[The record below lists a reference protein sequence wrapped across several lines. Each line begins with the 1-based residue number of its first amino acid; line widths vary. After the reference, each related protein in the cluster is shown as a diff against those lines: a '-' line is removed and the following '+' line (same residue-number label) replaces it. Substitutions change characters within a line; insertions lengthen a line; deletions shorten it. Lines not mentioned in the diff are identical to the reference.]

1 MKLTWFQNTNC
12 GELEQDATEERLMR
26 YTRGC
31 IMQLI
36 EGILFPDASDSRVHI
51 RWLLLLEDLERCGQ
65 SPSMAVLPDV
75 SGHGAWPTQFGRLL
89 GGWHELW
96 DARVHHHLPIH
107 HHIDLRS
114 SLSYMTWYLQWAHM
128 ELFGLGDQHL
138 VAAEVVPEDL
148 PMHHP
153 LAPDLHQ
160 PDDGHLLEM
169 RPAARG
175 GRGRGGGEPGEEV
188 GAVLGTNFN

>member
-1 MKLTWFQNTNC
+1 MTITMQDVAYQLGLRIDGDPTKWTMKLTWFQNTNC

-75 SGHGAWPTQFGRLL
+75 SGHGAWPTQFGRV
-89 GGWHELW
+89 
-96 DARVHHHLPIH
+96 R
-107 HHIDLRS
+107 
-114 SLSYMTWYLQWAHM
+114 
-128 ELFGLGDQHL
+128 
-138 VAAEVVPEDL
+138 
-148 PMHHP
+148 
-153 LAPDLHQ
+153 
-160 PDDGHLLEM
+160 
-169 RPAARG
+169 
-175 GRGRGGGEPGEEV
+175 
-188 GAVLGTNFN
+188 